1 MANSKDTLGALYDG
15 LTSAMDDVRQKVV
28 EEPAYGR
35 AVTEKQTPEPTAPEC
50 GKLETL
56 YGVQV
61 NIGDINIDL
70 SSHEQDIEIDT
81 GDIEIGDDD

>member
-1 MANSKDTLGALYDG
+1 MADPKDKLAALYDG

-35 AVTEKQTPEPTAPEC
+35 AVTEKQTPEPAPPEA

-56 YGVQV
+56 YGIQV

-70 SSHEQDIEIDT
+70 SSHEQNVEVDT

>member
-1 MANSKDTLGALYDG
+1 MADSKDKLAALYDG
-15 LTSAMDDVRQKVV
+15 LISAMDDVRQKVV

-35 AVTEKQTPEPTAPEC
+35 AVTEKHAPEPAAPEC

-56 YGVQV
+56 YGIQV
-61 NIGDINIDL
+61 NVGDINIDL
-70 SSHEQDIEIDT
+70 SSPEQNVEIDT

>member
-1 MANSKDTLGALYDG
+1 MADSKDKLAALYDG

-35 AVTEKQTPEPTAPEC
+35 AVTENDTPEPAAAPEC

-56 YGVQV
+56 YGIQV
-61 NIGDINIDL
+61 NIGDVHIDT
-70 SSHEQDIEIDT
+70 SSREQNIDT